1 MCTIYISHF
10 EQTANRKY
18 RTEHSAGLRLLSAAL
33 DDCFGIYIPAENLP
47 AAIRTGT
54 YGKPELIS
62 HPDIHFNISHSE
74 DIAACALSR
83 QEIGVDIEKI
93 QPFRESVIRKVLTD
107 GEKDFLNR
115 MGTDTVSRQEWFF
128 RFWTLKESRIKHS
141 GMGLSMPLDSF
152 SFQYDLNSSP
162 CRISSTEHDLYF
174 HQQMLHREYILSV
187 CTSVPN
193 TEPVIIY
200 V

>member
-10 EQTANRKY
+10 EQTADRKY

-93 QPFRESVIRKVLTD
+93 QPFREICHQKSADGRRKGFSEPD
-107 GEKDFLNR
+107 GNR
-115 MGTDTVSRQEWFF
+115 HCITPGMVFPLLDIEREPYQTFRHGIIHAAGQLFF
-128 RFWTLKESRIKHS
+128 PI
-141 GMGLSMPLDSF
+141 
-152 SFQYDLNSSP
+152 
-162 CRISSTEHDLYF
+162 
-174 HQQMLHREYILSV
+174 
-187 CTSVPN
+187 
-193 TEPVIIY
+193 
-200 V
+200 